1 MFNKIT
7 KTIFILVISSC
18 TVQYDDF
25 NAEDHYNTA
34 LIECFKVH
42 GEGLQP
48 AAGQQMNAQEKLKH
62 DEVYMMM

>member
-7 KTIFILVISSC
+7 KTILILVISSC

-48 AAGQQMNAQEKLKH
+48 AGMGALNA
-62 DEVYMMM
+62 

>member
-7 KTIFILVISSC
+7 KTILILVISSC

-25 NAEDHYNTA
+25 MAEDHYNTA

-42 GEGLQP
+42 GEELKP
-48 AAGQQMNAQEKLKH
+48 AGGVALDA
-62 DEVYMMM
+62 